1 MSIYLFAGVIIDF
14 ATFTL
19 MCLLKY
25 TRTRAQVLW
34 TISPKYRNIGRKKV
48 MLCQRSSEAHI
59 KNPFEMRCKHQI
71 DYMQQ
76 YIACIIEKSAVC
88 FLCDILYINTV
99 TPAILPLA
107 MKYTEI
113 VSHFILTLTCTC
125 RLFFLFVI
133 EIQDDCYF

>member
-48 MLCQRSSEAHI
+48 MLCQRSSKAHI

-88 FLCDILYINTV
+88 FLLLFYTYAHLHLSSFLSFRHWNSRRLLLLIKIVRQWIAFRAPIIIHSL
-99 TPAILPLA
+99 PA
-107 MKYTEI
+107 
-113 VSHFILTLTCTC
+113 
-125 RLFFLFVI
+125 
-133 EIQDDCYF
+133 